1 MRVFARFEVRSP
13 GSGQKRGNICRA
25 SEILVKGAFLPV
37 PVSRE
42 GGALRAPPPPP
53 APPPSPVKK
62 IAGLPLYPTPVPC
75 GVRASTEPGPGR
87 GRRGPKKMSSEKTR
101 GFRNRCNPIKIV
113 SSSPVPLAEK
123 CEKCEKWRRFR
134 EVVFFCARVM
144 STGPLR
150 GLRLHARGAV
160 ATEAP

>member
-53 APPPSPVKK
+53 PPPPRRSKK

-87 GRRGPKKMSSEKTR
+87 GRRGPKKMSSEKIR
-101 GFRNRCNPIKIV
+101 DAAFFRVRKIKIV
-113 SSSPVPLAEK
+113 GSCHLQPPK
-123 CEKCEKWRRFR
+123 TCEKCEKMAALPGGRFFLRARHVYRAASRPSPPCTGSRRY
-134 EVVFFCARVM
+134 
-144 STGPLR
+144 
-150 GLRLHARGAV
+150 
-160 ATEAP
+160 